1 MKHLLSLAAV
11 ALLAWSAQAQ
21 TTFNVDMTCA
31 PEFDNVFVT
40 GPWCGWC
47 ANEEYNTMTD
57 PDGDGIYTVTLD
69 ETVTGLIEYKY
80 AINGFADQEQL
91 VNDMVDE
98 ATCAPVTD
106 FNVYANR
113 QIQQGSVANDYYGT
127 CDGTCNDGPSPDATQ
142 VTFNVDMSGYDGDE
156 DPGQVTWNSAANG
169 WCGNCAPLADDDGD
183 GIYSL
188 TVELTGDTIEF
199 KYAIGLWLDEEDLEA
214 EAACAKTTYDEGA
227 PNGCCFVNRIVV
239 LGGEAAIDMPVV
251 CWNSCE
257 TCGFTP
263 TPGCT
268 DQGACNYDANATE
281 DDESCEYESC
291 AGCTDA
297 LACNYDEA
305 ALIDNGSCEYG
316 AQLTF
321 GFDIQDALCHD
332 GEGSFAL
339 DSASVALGGTT
350 GITFSIDTLAVGAD
364 TLTLA
369 PGSYTLIGTDAEGC
383 SSDTMFVVSAPDT
396 LEVTVNVT
404 MEATPGMAD
413 GQADATVTGG
423 TPGYELVWNNMTG
436 MSVDPDSL
444 AGGLYTV
451 VATDSLGCSATA
463 SFTMT
468 VSEVD
473 GIGEVAVLEGALFP
487 VPVGDELNV
496 RLASPLNGDAQVDVR
511 DAQGRLIARTQMRQF
526 DQNLTLDATSWTSG
540 IYTLQ
545 LTTKE
550 AIASWKFV
558 K

>member
-47 ANEEYNTMTD
+47 ANDVYNTMTD
-57 PDGDGIYTVTLD
+57 PDGDGVYTVVLD
-69 ETVTGLIEYKY
+69 ETVTGTIEYKY
-80 AINGFADQEQL
+80 AINGFEDQEQL
-91 VNDMVDE
+91 VNDMVDG
-98 ATCAPVTD
+98 ASCAPITD
-106 FNVYANR
+106 FSGYANR
-113 QIQQGSVANDYYGT
+113 QTEQLSTTNDFYGT
-127 CDGTCNDGPSPDATQ
+127 CDGTCNDIPAVAGGEVLFQ
-142 VTFNVDMSGYDGDE
+142 VDMSEYSGTYGTVNLN
-156 DPGQVTWNSAANG
+156 GSFNG
-169 WCGNCAPLADDDGD
+169 WCGGCATMTDDDGD
-183 GIYSL
+183 LVY
-188 TVELTGDTIEF
+188 ELLVTLDAGVYEYKFTLDGWTAQEEFTDGDPCTSTIDGYINRTFEVF
-199 KYAIGLWLDEEDLEA
+199 
-214 EAACAKTTYDEGA
+214 EGA
-227 PNGCCFVNRIVV
+227 DAE
-239 LGGEAAIDMPVV
+239 LDVV
-251 CWNSCE
+251 CYNSCE
-257 TCGFTP
+257 ACGFAP

-268 DQGACNYDANATE
+268 DEGACNYNADATE
-281 DDESCEYESC
+281 DDGSCEYDSC

-316 AQLTF
+316 AQLEF
-321 GFDIQDALCHD
+321 GFAVVDALCHD
-332 GEGSFAL
+332 GQGSFAL
-339 DSASVALGGTT
+339 DSATVALGDTT
-350 GITFSIDTLAVGAD
+350 GGITFSIDTLALGAD

-369 PGSYTLIGTDAEGC
+369 PGAYTLIGTDAEGC

-396 LEVTVNVT
+396 LEVSVTVV
-404 MEATPGMAD
+404 MEATPDMAD
-413 GQADATVTGG
+413 GQAEATVTGG

-473 GIGEVAVLEGALFP
+473 GLGDVALLEGALFP

-496 RLASPLNGDAQVDVR
+496 RLATPLNGDAQVDVR

>member
-47 ANEEYNTMTD
+47 ANDVYNTMTD
-57 PDGDGIYTVTLD
+57 PDGDGIYTVVLD
-69 ETVTGLIEYKY
+69 ETVTGAIEYKY
-80 AINGFADQEQL
+80 AINGFENQENL
-91 VNDMVDE
+91 VNDMVDG
-98 ATCAPVTD
+98 ASCAPITD
-106 FNVYANR
+106 YNGYANR
-113 QIQQGSVANDYYGT
+113 QTTQGTINNDFYGT
-127 CDGTCNDGPSPDATQ
+127 CDGTCNDAEPTD
-142 VTFNVDMSGYDGDE
+142 VTFRVDMSGYEGTFN
-156 DPGQVTWNSAANG
+156 PANVTWNSQANG
-169 WCGNCAPLADDDGD
+169 WCGNCAPMEAEGDD
-183 GIYSL
+183 IYTL
-188 TVELTGDTIEF
+188 TVPLTGDTVEF
-199 KYAIGLWLDEEDLEA
+199 KFAIGAWDDQEDLEP
-214 EAACAKTTYDEGA
+214 ETSCTKTTYDEGA
-227 PNGCCFVNRIVV
+227 PNGCCYVNRIVV
-239 LGGEAAIDMPVV
+239 LGGEDAIEMPVV

-257 TCGFTP
+257 ACGVAP

-268 DQGACNYDANATE
+268 DEGACNYDVDATE
-281 DDESCEYESC
+281 DDGSCEYDSC

-305 ALIDNGSCEYG
+305 ALIDNGACEYG
-316 AQLTF
+316 AQLEF
-321 GFDIQDALCHD
+321 GFAVVDALCHD
-332 GEGSFAL
+332 GQGSFAL
-339 DSASVALGGTT
+339 DSATVALGDTT

-369 PGSYTLIGTDAEGC
+369 PGAYTLIGTDAEGC

-396 LEVTVNVT
+396 LEVSVTVV
-404 MEATPGMAD
+404 MEATPDMAD
-413 GQADATVTGG
+413 GQAEATVSGG

-473 GIGEVAVLEGALFP
+473 DLGEVAVLEGALFP

-496 RLASPLNGDAQVDVR
+496 RLATPLNGAAQVDVR
-511 DAQGRLIARTQMRQF
+511 DAQGRLVARTQMRQF

>member
-47 ANEEYNTMTD
+47 ANDVYNTMTD
-57 PDGDGIYTVTLD
+57 PDGDGIYTVVLD
-69 ETVTGLIEYKY
+69 ETVTGAIEYKY
-80 AINGFADQEQL
+80 AINGFENQENL
-91 VNDMVDE
+91 VNDMVDG
-98 ATCAPVTD
+98 ASCAPITD
-106 FNVYANR
+106 YNGYANR
-113 QIQQGSVANDYYGT
+113 QTTQGTINNDFYGT
-127 CDGTCNDGPSPDATQ
+127 CDGTCNDAEPTD
-142 VTFNVDMSGYDGDE
+142 VTFRVDMSGYEGTFN
-156 DPGQVTWNSAANG
+156 PANVTWNSQANG
-169 WCGNCAPLADDDGD
+169 WCGNCAPMEAEGDD
-183 GIYSL
+183 IYTL
-188 TVELTGDTIEF
+188 TVPLTGDTVEF
-199 KYAIGLWLDEEDLEA
+199 KFAIGAWDDQEDLEP
-214 EAACAKTTYDEGA
+214 ETSCTKTTYDEGA
-227 PNGCCFVNRIVV
+227 PNGCCYVNRIVV
-239 LGGEAAIDMPVV
+239 LGGEDAIEMPVV

-257 TCGFTP
+257 ACGVAP

-268 DQGACNYDANATE
+268 DEGACNYDVDATE
-281 DDESCEYESC
+281 DDGSCEYDSC

-316 AQLTF
+316 AQLEF
-321 GFDIQDALCHD
+321 GFAVVDALCHD
-332 GEGSFAL
+332 GQGSFAL
-339 DSASVALGGTT
+339 DSATVALGDTT

-369 PGSYTLIGTDAEGC
+369 PGAYTLIGTDAEGC

-396 LEVTVNVT
+396 LEVSVTVV
-404 MEATPGMAD
+404 MEATPDMAD
-413 GQADATVTGG
+413 GQAEATVSGG

-473 GIGEVAVLEGALFP
+473 DLGEVAVLEGALFP

-496 RLASPLNGDAQVDVR
+496 RLATPLNGAAQVDVR
-511 DAQGRLIARTQMRQF
+511 DAQGRLVARTQMRQF

>member
-1 MKHLLSLAAV
+1 MKHLLSSLTLCAVTILAFGQNNVNFRVDLSDFSGAYGNV
-11 ALLAWSAQAQ
+11 NLNGS
-21 TTFNVDMTCA
+21 FND
-31 PEFDNVFVT
+31 
-40 GPWCGWC
+40 WCGAC
-47 ANEEYNTMTD
+47 AVMDDSDNDGVYELNVPLANGTYEYKFTLD
-57 PDGDGIYTVTLD
+57 GWAQQESFSDGDPCTTTIDGFVNRTLTVDGDEVLD
-69 ETVTGLIEYKY
+69 VVCYNSCS
-80 AINGFADQEQL
+80 A
-91 VNDMVDE
+91 
-98 ATCAPVTD
+98 
-106 FNVYANR
+106 
-113 QIQQGSVANDYYGT
+113 
-127 CDGTCNDGPSPDATQ
+127 CDGTGGGGTILQPGN
-142 VTFNVDMSGYDGDE
+142 VTFQVDMSQYTGAFGT
-156 DPGQVTWNSAANG
+156 VNLNG
-169 WCGNCAPLADDDGD
+169 TFNNWCGVCAEMTDDDGD
-183 GIYSL
+183 DIYEL
-188 TVELTGDTIEF
+188 TVEALPAGNAEYKFTLDGWATAEQFSSGDDCLLVTGDFINRVWSVNGDATI
-199 KYAIGLWLDEEDLEA
+199 
-214 EAACAKTTYDEGA
+214 
-227 PNGCCFVNRIVV
+227 
-239 LGGEAAIDMPVV
+239 PVV

-257 TCGFTP
+257 ACAAAP

-268 DQGACNYDANATE
+268 EEGACNYDADATE
-281 DDESCEYESC
+281 DDGSCEYESC
-291 AGCTDA
+291 AGCTDG

-316 AQLTF
+316 AQLEF
-321 GFDIQDALCHD
+321 GFAVVDALCHD

-339 DSASVALGGTT
+339 DSATVAIGDTT
-350 GITFSIDTLAVGAD
+350 GIIFSIDTLAVGAD

-487 VPVGDELNV
+487 VPVGDELKV
-496 RLASPLNGDAQVDVR
+496 RLASPLDGDAQVEVR

-545 LTTKE
+545 LNTAE
-550 AIASWKFV
+550 AAASWKFV

>member
-1 MKHLLSLAAV
+1 M
-11 ALLAWSAQAQ
+11 
-21 TTFNVDMTCA
+21 F
-31 PEFDNVFVT
+31 
-40 GPWCGWC
+40 
-47 ANEEYNTMTD
+47 
-57 PDGDGIYTVTLD
+57 
-69 ETVTGLIEYKY
+69 
-80 AINGFADQEQL
+80 
-91 VNDMVDE
+91 
-98 ATCAPVTD
+98 
-106 FNVYANR
+106 
-113 QIQQGSVANDYYGT
+113 
-127 CDGTCNDGPSPDATQ
+127 
-142 VTFNVDMSGYDGDE
+142 
-156 DPGQVTWNSAANG
+156 
-169 WCGNCAPLADDDGD
+169 
-183 GIYSL
+183 
-188 TVELTGDTIEF
+188 
-199 KYAIGLWLDEEDLEA
+199 
-214 EAACAKTTYDEGA
+214 EGA
-227 PNGCCFVNRIVV
+227 DAE
-239 LGGEAAIDMPVV
+239 LDVV
-251 CWNSCE
+251 CYNSCE
-257 TCGFTP
+257 ACGFAP

-268 DQGACNYDANATE
+268 DEGACNYNADATE
-281 DDESCEYESC
+281 DDGSCEYDSC

-316 AQLTF
+316 AQLEF
-321 GFDIQDALCHD
+321 GFAVVDALCHD
-332 GEGSFAL
+332 SQGSFAL
-339 DSASVALGGTT
+339 DSATVALGDTT
-350 GITFSIDTLAVGAD
+350 GITFSIDTLALGAD

-369 PGSYTLIGTDAEGC
+369 PGAYTLIGTDAEGC

-396 LEVTVNVT
+396 LEVSVTVV
-404 MEATPGMAD
+404 MEATPDMAD
-413 GQADATVTGG
+413 GQAEATVTGG

-473 GIGEVAVLEGALFP
+473 GLGEVAVLEGALFP

-496 RLASPLNGDAQVDVR
+496 RLATPLNGDAQVDVR
-511 DAQGRLIARTQMRQF
+511 DAQGRLIARTQMRKF

>member
-21 TTFNVDMTCA
+21 TTFNVDMSCA
-31 PEFDNVFVT
+31 PAGWSEVFVT
-40 GPWCGWC
+40 GPWCSWC
-47 ANEEYNTMTD
+47 AVDAANPYNVLTD
-57 PDGDGIYTVTLD
+57 TDGDGIYTVVIEDL
-69 ETVTGLIEYKY
+69 EGTVEYKY
-80 AINGFADQEQL
+80 AIDGFSDQENL
-91 VNDMVDE
+91 VNDMIDG
-98 ATCAPVTD
+98 ASCAPVTD
-106 FNVYANR
+106 FNGYANR
-113 QIQQGSVANDYYGT
+113 QTPSGSTTNDFYGT
-127 CDGTCNDGPSPDATQ
+127 CDGTCNDAEPTD
-142 VTFNVDMSGYDGDE
+142 VTFRVDMSGYEGTLN
-156 DPGQVTWNSAANG
+156 PANVTWNSQANG
-169 WCGNCAPLADDDGD
+169 WCGGCAPMELEG
-183 GIYSL
+183 GEIYTL
-188 TVELTGDTIEF
+188 TVPLTGDTIEYKF
-199 KYAIGLWLDEEDLEA
+199 AIGAWDDQEDLEP
-214 EAACAKTTYDEGA
+214 ESSCAKTTYDEGA

-239 LGGEAAIDMPVV
+239 LGGEDAIDMPVV

-257 TCGFTP
+257 ACGFVP

-268 DQGACNYDANATE
+268 DEGACNYDADATE
-281 DDESCEYESC
+281 DDGSCEYETC

-316 AQLTF
+316 AQITF

-339 DSASVALGGTT
+339 DSATLALGDTT

-436 MSVDPDSL
+436 MSVDSDSL

-496 RLASPLNGDAQVDVR
+496 RLASPLNGDAQVEVR

-545 LTTKE
+545 LTTEE
-550 AIASWKFV
+550 AMASWKFV

>member
-1 MKHLLSLAAV
+1 MKR
-11 ALLAWSAQAQ
+11 LLALMLCAVSLGVGAQ

-47 ANEEYNTMTD
+47 AENGNNVMTD
-57 PDGDGIYTVTLD
+57 PDGDGIYTVVLD
-69 ETVTGLIEYKY
+69 ESVTGLIDYMY
-80 AINGFADQEQL
+80 AINGFANQENL
-91 VNDMVDE
+91 VNDMVDG
-98 ATCAPVTD
+98 ASCAPITD
-106 FNVYANR
+106 YNGYANR
-113 QIQQGSVANDYYGT
+113 QTTQGTINNDFYGT
-127 CDGTCNDGPSPDATQ
+127 CDGTCNDAEPTD
-142 VTFNVDMSGYDGDE
+142 VTFRVDMSGYEGAFN
-156 DPGQVTWNSAANG
+156 PANVTWNSQANG
-169 WCGNCAPLADDDGD
+169 WCGNCAPMEAEGDD
-183 GIYSL
+183 IYTL
-188 TVELTGDTIEF
+188 TVPLTGDTVEF
-199 KYAIGLWLDEEDLEA
+199 KFAIGAWDDQEDLEP
-214 EAACAKTTYDEGA
+214 ESSCTKTTYDEGA
-227 PNGCCFVNRIVV
+227 PNGCCYVNRIVV
-239 LGGEAAIDMPVV
+239 LGGEDAIEMPVV

-257 TCGFTP
+257 ACGFAP

-268 DQGACNYDANATE
+268 DEGACNYNADATE
-281 DDESCEYESC
+281 DDGSCEYESC

-297 LACNYDEA
+297 LACNYDAA
-305 ALIDNGSCEYG
+305 ALIDNGSCDYG
-316 AQLTF
+316 AQLEF
-321 GFDIQDALCHD
+321 GFAVVDALCHD
-332 GEGSFAL
+332 GQGSFAL
-339 DSASVALGGTT
+339 DSATVALGDTT

-364 TLTLA
+364 NLTLA
-369 PGSYTLIGTDAEGC
+369 PGVYTLIGTDAEGC
-383 SSDTMFVVSAPDT
+383 SSDTTFLVSAPDT
-396 LEVTVNVT
+396 LEVSVTVV
-404 MEATPGMAD
+404 MEATPDMAD
-413 GQADATVTGG
+413 GQAEATVTGG

-451 VATDSLGCSATA
+451 VATDSLGCSASA

-473 GIGEVAVLEGALFP
+473 GLGEVTVLEGALFP

-496 RLASPLNGDAQVDVR
+496 RLATPLNGAAQVDVR

>member
-1 MKHLLSLAAV
+1 MKHLLSLTAV
-11 ALLAWSAQAQ
+11 ALLAWSTQAQ
-21 TTFNVDMTCA
+21 TTFNVDMACA

-47 ANEEYNTMTD
+47 ANDVYNTMTD

-69 ETVTGLIEYKY
+69 TTVTGLIEYKY
-80 AINGFADQEQL
+80 AINGFEGQENL
-91 VNDMVDE
+91 VNDMLNG
-98 ATCAPVTD
+98 ASCAPITD
-106 FNVYANR
+106 FNAYANR
-113 QIQQGSVANDYYGT
+113 TIEEGSVATDTYGT
-127 CDGTCNDGPSPDATQ
+127 CDGICNDEAPTM
-142 VTFNVDMSGYDGDE
+142 VTFRVDMSEYTGSANASD
-156 DPGQVTWNSAANG
+156 VTWNSETNG
-169 WCGNCAPLADDDGD
+169 WCGACAPMNDEGN
-183 GIYSL
+183 GIFEL
-188 TVELTGDTIEF
+188 TVPLTGDTVEYKF
-199 KYAIGLWLDEEDLEA
+199 SIGNWVDQEDLA
-214 EAACAKTTYDEGA
+214 EGAACALTTYDEGA
-227 PNGCCFVNRIVV
+227 PNGCCYVNRFVV
-239 LGGEAAIDMPVV
+239 LTGETAIDMPVV
-251 CWNSCE
+251 CWGSCE
-257 TCGFTP
+257 ACGFVP

-268 DQGACNYDANATE
+268 DEEACNYSADATE
-281 DDESCEYESC
+281 DDESCEYDSC

-321 GFDIQDALCHD
+321 GFNVLDALCHD
-332 GEGSFAL
+332 GQGSFAL
-339 DSASVALGGTT
+339 DSATVALGDTT
-350 GITFSIDTLAVGAD
+350 GITFSIDTLALGAD

-369 PGSYTLIGTDAEGC
+369 PGYYTLIGTDAEGC
-383 SSDTMFVVSAPDT
+383 SSDTTFVIAAPDT
-396 LEVTVNVT
+396 LEVSVTVV
-404 MEATPGMAD
+404 MEATPDMAD
-413 GQADATVTGG
+413 GQAEATVTGG
-423 TPGYELVWNNMTG
+423 TPGYELLWNNMTG

-473 GIGEVAVLEGALFP
+473 GLGEVDVLEGALFP

-496 RLASPLNGDAQVDVR
+496 RLATPLNGDAQVDVR
-511 DAQGRLIARTQMRQF
+511 DAQGRLIARTQMRKF
-526 DQNLTLDATSWTSG
+526 DQNLTLDATSWNSG

-545 LTTKE
+545 LITKE

>member
-11 ALLAWSAQAQ
+11 ALLVWSAQAQ
-21 TTFNVDMTCA
+21 TTFNVDMTCS

-47 ANEEYNTMTD
+47 ANDVYNTMTD
-57 PDGDGIYTVTLD
+57 PDGDGIYTVVLD
-69 ETVTGLIEYKY
+69 ETVTGVIEYKY
-80 AINGFADQEQL
+80 AINGFANQENL
-91 VNDMVDE
+91 VNDMVDG
-98 ATCAPVTD
+98 ASCAPITD
-106 FNVYANR
+106 YNGYANR
-113 QIQQGSVANDYYGT
+113 QTTQGTVNNDFYGT
-127 CDGTCNDGPSPDATQ
+127 CDGTCNDAEPTD
-142 VTFNVDMSGYDGDE
+142 VTFRVDMSGYEGALN
-156 DPGQVTWNSAANG
+156 PANVTWNSQANG
-169 WCGNCAPLADDDGD
+169 WCGNCAPMEAEGDD
-183 GIYSL
+183 IYTL
-188 TVELTGDTIEF
+188 TVPLTGDTVEF
-199 KYAIGLWLDEEDLEA
+199 KFAIGAWDDQEDLEP
-214 EAACAKTTYDEGA
+214 ESSCTKTTYDEGA
-227 PNGCCFVNRIVV
+227 PNGCCYVNRIVV
-239 LGGEAAIDMPVV
+239 LGGEDVIEMPLV

-257 TCGFTP
+257 DCEFAP

-268 DQGACNYDANATE
+268 DEGACNYDADATE
-281 DDESCEYESC
+281 DDGSCEYDSC

-316 AQLTF
+316 AQLEF
-321 GFDIQDALCHD
+321 GFDIVNALCHD
-332 GEGSFAL
+332 GQGSFAL
-339 DSASVALGGTT
+339 DSATVALGDTT

-364 TLTLA
+364 NLTLA
-369 PGSYTLIGTDAEGC
+369 PGVYTLIGTDADGC
-383 SSDTMFVVSAPDT
+383 SSDTTFVVSAPDT
-396 LEVTVNVT
+396 LEVSVTVV
-404 MEATPGMAD
+404 MEATPDMAD
-413 GQADATVTGG
+413 GQAEATVTGG

-436 MSVDPDSL
+436 MSVNPDSL

-473 GIGEVAVLEGALFP
+473 GLGEVAVLEGALFP

-496 RLASPLNGDAQVDVR
+496 RLATPLNGAAQVDVR
-511 DAQGRLIARTQMRQF
+511 DAQGRLIARTQMRKF